1 MINDYFFCV
10 KGYRDLV
17 QFLCSSM
24 KNNLCLCTQN
34 KNLMAYTITI
44 TSNSPQALAFVKEA
58 EKLDFAIVTKTKET
72 RPKEKAPAKAKVKAG
87 LVEPK
92 HTVLSKKEEAFKK
105 KFFKALQE
113 AEDIRA
119 GKIKAGNLD
128 DLLNE
133 L

>member
-1 MINDYFFCV
+1 
-10 KGYRDLV
+10 
-17 QFLCSSM
+17 
-24 KNNLCLCTQN
+24 
-34 KNLMAYTITI
+34 MAYTITI

-58 EKLDFAIVTKTKET
+58 KKLDFVVVTKTKET
-72 RPKEKAPAKAKVKAG
+72 QPKEKAPAKAKTKAR
-87 LVEPK
+87 LTEPEPA
-92 HTVLSKKEEAFKK
+92 VLSKKEEAFKK

>member
-1 MINDYFFCV
+1 
-10 KGYRDLV
+10 
-17 QFLCSSM
+17 
-24 KNNLCLCTQN
+24 
-34 KNLMAYTITI
+34 MAYTITI

-58 EKLDFAIVTKTKET
+58 KKLDFVVVTKTNET
-72 RPKEKAPAKAKVKAG
+72 PPKEKAPAKAKAKAG
-87 LVEPK
+87 LSEPEPA
-92 HTVLSKKEEAFKK
+92 VLSKKEEAFKK

>member
-1 MINDYFFCV
+1 
-10 KGYRDLV
+10 
-17 QFLCSSM
+17 
-24 KNNLCLCTQN
+24 
-34 KNLMAYTITI
+34 MAYTITI

-58 EKLDFAIVTKTKET
+58 KKLDFVVVTKTKET
-72 RPKEKAPAKAKVKAG
+72 QPKEKATAKAKAKTG
-87 LVEPK
+87 LAEPEPA
-92 HTVLSKKEEAFKK
+92 VLSKKEEAFKK

>member
-1 MINDYFFCV
+1 
-10 KGYRDLV
+10 
-17 QFLCSSM
+17 
-24 KNNLCLCTQN
+24 
-34 KNLMAYTITI
+34 MAYTITI

-72 RPKEKAPAKAKVKAG
+72 QPKEKGSAKTKVKAG

-92 HTVLSKKEEAFKK
+92 PTVLSKKEEAFKK

>member
-1 MINDYFFCV
+1 
-10 KGYRDLV
+10 
-17 QFLCSSM
+17 
-24 KNNLCLCTQN
+24 
-34 KNLMAYTITI
+34 MAYTITI

-72 RPKEKAPAKAKVKAG
+72 RPKEKAPAKTKVKAG

-92 HTVLSKKEEAFKK
+92 PTVLSTKEEAFKK

>member
-1 MINDYFFCV
+1 
-10 KGYRDLV
+10 
-17 QFLCSSM
+17 
-24 KNNLCLCTQN
+24 
-34 KNLMAYTITI
+34 MAYTITI

-58 EKLDFAIVTKTKET
+58 KKLDFVVVTKTKET
-72 RPKEKAPAKAKVKAG
+72 QPKEKAPAKAKAKAG
-87 LVEPK
+87 LAEPEPA
-92 HTVLSKKEEAFKK
+92 VLSKKEEAFKK

-119 GKIKAGNLD
+119 GKIKVGNLD

>member
-1 MINDYFFCV
+1 
-10 KGYRDLV
+10 
-17 QFLCSSM
+17 
-24 KNNLCLCTQN
+24 
-34 KNLMAYTITI
+34 MAYTITI

-58 EKLDFAIVTKTKET
+58 KKLDFVVVTKTKET
-72 RPKEKAPAKAKVKAG
+72 QPKEKAPAKAKAKAG
-87 LVEPK
+87 LAEPEPA
-92 HTVLSKKEEAFKK
+92 VLSKKEEAFKK

>member
-1 MINDYFFCV
+1 
-10 KGYRDLV
+10 
-17 QFLCSSM
+17 
-24 KNNLCLCTQN
+24 
-34 KNLMAYTITI
+34 MAYTITI

-72 RPKEKAPAKAKVKAG
+72 QPKEKAPAKAKAKAG
-87 LVEPK
+87 LSETEPAG
-92 HTVLSKKEEAFKK
+92 LSKKEEAFKK

-113 AEDIRA
+113 AEDIRS